1 MEKYIVKTELPDAKV
16 GTEVL
21 WDESTE
27 AYYYLNDSILPTQK
41 HYLSKEQ
48 VVCGGKYFC
57 KAIEY
62 PEYYAFMY
70 PLFSRNEVLT
80 IMREAFPNRS
90 CSGMFNVNVSKEM
103 YKFQELLRTVGLDKA
118 HKILDKK

>member
-27 AYYYLNDSILPTQK
+27 AYYYLSDSILPTQK

-48 VVCGGKYFC
+48 VICKGRYFC

-62 PEYYAFMY
+62 PEYYAFIY
-70 PLFSRNEVLT
+70 PLFSRKEVLE

-90 CSGMFNVNVSKEM
+90 YSGMFHTSASKEM
-103 YKFQELLRTVGLDKA
+103 DKFQALLRTVGLDKTY
-118 HKILDKK
+118 KVLNKK